1 MSLAVQRAVLAAAPA
16 SWRDR
21 AALMAADALLQVW
34 PAAEPRAGIVSDL
47 RANAAALQAAAGQ
60 VLVGGGCHPL
70 LMNVGISLDDAG
82 LTGPAVH
89 QWSQL
94 AAAADQVPGHP
105 DAAAIANRLAAACLT
120 AGMGAEAAVWYR
132 RVIAERLRV
141 LMPGN
146 SAVTDARASLGRALL
161 QAGQVE
167 DALQVLSEAAG
178 EYERS
183 RGPTHADTLTVVD
196 DIAAAYLDMGRVA
209 DATGLLRRNLADR
222 ERAGGPRD
230 VATTDTRARLAAALL
245 AEGEVKDA
253 LAQSKRVLAD
263 REIVLG
269 KAHPDTIE
277 ARVSFATA
285 SQAAGR
291 MPGAL
296 QAAELACSD
305 SVRVLGADHRDTLTR
320 QLNLAHLYYA
330 VGRVSDAANVLHEV
344 GGRCERVLLATDPLT
359 VAVHQS
365 LTNLEGELPFVFP
378 RTRRMTTRPWLSGS
392 AWRSHGSVVD
402 ISES

>member
-1 MSLAVQRAVLAAAPA
+1 
-16 SWRDR
+16 
-21 AALMAADALLQVW
+21 
-34 PAAEPRAGIVSDL
+34 
-47 RANAAALQAAAGQ
+47 
-60 VLVGGGCHPL
+60 
-70 LMNVGISLDDAG
+70 
-82 LTGPAVH
+82 
-89 QWSQL
+89 
-94 AAAADQVPGHP
+94 
-105 DAAAIANRLAAACLT
+105 
-120 AGMGAEAAVWYR
+120 MGAEAAAWYR

-146 SAVTDARASLGRALL
+146 PAVTDARASLGRALL
-161 QAGQVE
+161 QAGQTE

-196 DIAAAYLDMGRVA
+196 DIAAVYLEMGRVA

-222 ERAGGPRD
+222 ERAGGQRD

-263 REIVLG
+263 RELVLG
-269 KAHPDTIE
+269 KSHPDTIE

-305 SVRVLGADHRDTLTR
+305 SVRVLGADHRDTLMR

-344 GGRCERVLLATDPLT
+344 GGRCERVLQAADPLT

-365 LTNLEGELPFVFP
+365 LTNLEGALPPAPPVP
-378 RTRRMTTRPWLSGS
+378 SIPSVPSVPSVLPGARKKGDREAVTV
-392 AWRSHGSVVD
+392 WRSLEKVVGRKSTSVRADRLCYLAVLLATCVVGHFGHVPR
-402 ISES
+402 